1 MKYTAHYNTSRV
13 SLHKSL
19 VKINNVPLDLNCQIM
34 CGVHFSA
41 FLTSKKSTEYQP
53 IHHKFY
59 PKIFDILLHICSYTF
74 ISWDSAC
81 FKKHVSISEL

>member
-34 CGVHFSA
+34 CGAHFSA
-41 FLTSKKSTEYQP
+41 FLTSKKSKEYQR
-53 IHHKFY
+53 IHQKYY
-59 PKIFDILLHICSYTF
+59 PKNFRYIAAYLSLYFYLLGLCMLKKK
-74 ISWDSAC
+74 C
-81 FKKHVSISEL
+81 FYF